1 MADELT
7 ASLGIAKEEHE
18 DTLLTVSEAAKIAD
32 RHVNTIR
39 NWIYAGHLPAQKV
52 GDYGRFKIK
61 KSDLEATLIYR
72 PPSRNEGDLEETSN
86 NRS

>member
-1 MADELT
+1 MADELRG
-7 ASLGIAKEEHE
+7 AIDIAREEHE
-18 DTLLTVSEAAKIAD
+18 DTLLTVSEAAKIAG

-61 KSDLEATLIYR
+61 KSDLEAALTYT
-72 PPSRNEGDLEETSN
+72 PPSQDEGDTEKTSN
-86 NRS
+86 N